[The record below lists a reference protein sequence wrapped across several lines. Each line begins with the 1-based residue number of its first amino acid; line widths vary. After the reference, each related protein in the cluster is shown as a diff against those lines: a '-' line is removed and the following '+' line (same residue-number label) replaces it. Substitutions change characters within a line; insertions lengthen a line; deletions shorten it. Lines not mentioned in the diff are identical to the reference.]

1 MLLKRVL
8 TALIGIPLSFL
19 VVIKGG
25 SVFVGAVSIL
35 LLCAWHE
42 WCGICRAAG
51 MTLPYFFG
59 ALSLLF
65 MLACAWLGNGGELY
79 AIASLSLLACL
90 GLAVLKSEKYKVQDA
105 AFAWLGLGYV
115 GIGFSHLVLLR
126 FLTGT
131 VNLEISGVQL
141 SSGAIYLI
149 CAFLGIW
156 ASDTMAF
163 FVGKQIGRHKLCVK
177 ISPGKTWE
185 GFIGGAV
192 SCVALL
198 AYLGKLWLG
207 LTFGQA
213 ALLGLLIALA
223 APLGDLAESVMKRFA
238 GVKDSGAVF
247 PGHGGILDRF
257 DSVLFAVPVVYY
269 YLQAIAG

>member
-1 MLLKRVL
+1 ML
-8 TALIGIPLSFL
+8 GIPLSVL
-19 VVIKGG
+19 IVVKGG
-25 SVFVGAVSIL
+25 SLFVAAIAAL

-42 WCGICRAAG
+42 WCGIATAAG
-51 MTLPYFFG
+51 MRLPYFFG
-59 ALSLLF
+59 APCLLL

-79 AIASLSLLACL
+79 AITTMSALACL
-90 GLAVLKSEKYKVQDA
+90 GLAVLKNEKYTLQDI
-105 AFAWLGLGYV
+105 AFAWLGIAYV

-126 FLTGT
+126 FFSAAL
-131 VNLEISGVQL
+131 NIEIAGFQL
-141 SSGAIYLI
+141 SCGAVSLL

-163 FVGKQIGRHKLCVK
+163 FVGRQIGRHKLSPA

-185 GFIGGAV
+185 GFGGGAI
-192 SCVALL
+192 SCILL
-198 AYLGKLWLG
+198 LSYLGTLWLG
-207 LTFGQA
+207 LSNSQA
-213 ALLGLLIALA
+213 VILGLLVALT
-223 APLGDLAESVMKRFA
+223 APLGDLVESVVKRFA
-238 GVKDSGAVF
+238 GVKDSGALF